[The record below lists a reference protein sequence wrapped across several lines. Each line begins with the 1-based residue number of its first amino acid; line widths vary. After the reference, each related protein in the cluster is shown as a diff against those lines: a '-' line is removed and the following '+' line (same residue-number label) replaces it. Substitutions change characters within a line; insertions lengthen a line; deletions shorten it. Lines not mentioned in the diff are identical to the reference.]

1 MFSFLQIEIIYE
13 HQNWGVERSL
23 SSSEWKHVVALCNA
37 RGPKFNLFNYIW
49 SFRIAIQC
57 IANCNGWIGMDC
69 AFPRD
74 HFSVSFVCSPTEVIW
89 ASYSKIYNFGNGRLI
104 LFIYNF
110 QCLRL
115 CLCVTLSLS
124 SCWSC
129 HVSSTFWSIVRY
141 IILDTI
147 YHKYRAF
154 FYL

>member
-13 HQNWGVERSL
+13 HQNWGVGGVWASL
-23 SSSEWKHVVALCNA
+23 SGNMWSRCATQEVQSIISS
-37 RGPKFNLFNYIW
+37 NLYLVLRN
-49 SFRIAIQC
+49 C
-57 IANCNGWIGMDC
+57 HPMHCNGWIGMDC